1 MLSILCAI
9 SYWSITYLLARAMS
23 VSRNDDLLGGMWAVV
38 ATIFV
43 YRNSRESSLRAAIS
57 HLLATSLSFVL
68 CLAYL
73 LVFSFR
79 SVGMVA
85 LIGIGAVTMSLIN
98 RPNEITTTAITTA
111 VVMVVSALSPN
122 PAWKEPIYRL
132 VDTVIGAAVG
142 TVGMWFTPNAT
153 ESVRR

>member
-1 MLSILCAI
+1 
-9 SYWSITYLLARAMS
+9 
-23 VSRNDDLLGGMWAVV
+23 
-38 ATIFV
+38 
-43 YRNSRESSLRAAIS
+43 
-57 HLLATSLSFVL
+57 
-68 CLAYL
+68 
-73 LVFSFR
+73 
-79 SVGMVA
+79 
-85 LIGIGAVTMSLIN
+85 MSLIN